1 MLLSPNRVNKM
12 RLIETD
18 EFDFEFLSQLAE
30 RESWRKEVHRPTYH
44 IHKWWATRLG
54 SVFRGI
60 VLGSLLSS
68 DENISEAF
76 YSSHDFSNMSVFDP
90 FMGSGTTIGE
100 AHKLGLVALGRD
112 INPVAAESV
121 RVALGTVDYVKL
133 NGAFRKLSE
142 GIGERIRSLYRSTDR
157 NGHPCDVLYYFWVM
171 RIVCPQCASMV
182 DLFPSWVIARNAY
195 PNRKPE
201 IQILCPSCGDI
212 FPGIHG
218 EKVTICRSCGFEFS
232 PEIGTAKGT
241 NAICQNCNTAC
252 SILDAVDKRNERP
265 SFRLYGKLIL
275 TEEGAK
281 AYLPATEAD
290 SIAYKACSEE
300 LEKEMQAGTV
310 ILPNLELADGYNTKQ
325 AMRYGFKIWR
335 DFFND
340 RQLLGLSWL
349 HEAIAAIPDQDVRDA
364 LLLLFSG
371 ILEFNNMFASY
382 KGEGTGAVRHMFAH
396 HILKPERT
404 PIEANIWG
412 TPRSSGAFSNLF
424 RSRLLRAIEYRAKPG
439 EVNGVSSEKGIV
451 CSAPFTGKVEPEWPT
466 HNNFLPR
473 AIYLSCGD
481 SSTTRLP
488 DQSIDLVVT
497 DPPFFNNVH
506 YSELADFFYA
516 WQQLVPRGFI
526 NREQSTRSQF
536 EVQDEDQNKF
546 ARKLQGV
553 FQECHRV
560 LKDNGL
566 LVFTYHHSR
575 DEGWASL
582 ASAILK
588 AGFIVVNSHPVKSE
602 MSVATPKSQATEPI
616 QLDIIIVCR
625 KMLSNHACNPD
636 SSILAL
642 EKAHKK
648 LLRLQTSGFSLS
660 QNDRK
665 IVMYGQLLTSLKT
678 IKDIELLPAL
688 IEKSISTAPEN
699 LSAFPATTKEKS
711 AVAYNGTRPQ
721 TIRPGRNASQFD
733 TFKQA
738 QRIEQPNLLQAEL
751 GLG

>member
-1 MLLSPNRVNKM
+1 M

-18 EFDFEFLSQLAE
+18 EFDFEFLSYLAE
-30 RESWRKEVHRPTYH
+30 RESWRKEVHRPIYH

-60 VLGSLLSS
+60 VLGSTLSA
-68 DENISEAF
+68 DARISEVF
-76 YSSHDFSNMSVFDP
+76 YSPHDFSNMSVFDP

-121 RVALGTVDYVKL
+121 RVALGAVDYVKL
-133 NGAFRKLSE
+133 NTAFKKLSE
-142 GIGERIRSLYRSTDR
+142 GVGEKIRSLYRSTDTS
-157 NGHPCDVLYYFWVM
+157 GHLCDVLYYFWVM

-182 DLFPSWVIARNAY
+182 DLLPSWVIARNAY
-195 PNRKPE
+195 PDRKPE

-212 FPGIHG
+212 FSGIHG
-218 EKVTICRSCGFEFS
+218 EKVATCRSCRLEFS
-232 PEIGTAKGT
+232 PETGTAKGA
-241 NAICQNCNTAC
+241 NATCRNCNTVF
-252 SILDAVDKRNERP
+252 SILDAIDKRNERP

-275 TEEGAK
+275 TQEDTKE
-281 AYLPATEAD
+281 YLPATEAD
-290 SIAYKACSEE
+290 LIAYKECSEE
-300 LEKEMQAGTV
+300 LEREILAGSV
-310 ILPNLELADGYNTKQ
+310 ILPNLKLEHGYNTKQ
-325 AMRYGFKIWR
+325 AMRYGFKTWR

-349 HEAIAAIPDQDVRDA
+349 HNAIAAIADQDVRDA

-424 RSRLLRAIEYRAKPG
+424 RSRLLRAIEYRSKPT
-439 EVNGVSSEKGIV
+439 EVNGVGSEKGIV
-451 CSAPFTGKVEPEWPT
+451 CSVPITGKIEPEWPT
-466 HNNFLPR
+466 HNNFLPH

-481 SSTTRLP
+481 SSTTHLP
-488 DQSIDLVVT
+488 DQSIDLVIT

-526 NREQSTRSQF
+526 HREQSTRSTF
-536 EVQDEDQNKF
+536 EVQDEDQSKF
-546 ARKLQGV
+546 AQKLQGV
-553 FQECHRV
+553 FQECHRI
-560 LKDNGL
+560 LKDSGL

-575 DEGWASL
+575 DEGWIAL
-582 ASAILK
+582 ASAIIK

-625 KMLSNHACNPD
+625 KMISNQACDPV
-636 SSILAL
+636 SPAIAL
-642 EKAHKK
+642 EKANKK
-648 LLRLQTSGFSLS
+648 LLRLQTSGFLLS

-665 IVMYGQLLTSLKT
+665 VVFYGQLLTTLKT
-678 IKDIELLPAL
+678 IKDVERLPEL
-688 IEKSISTAPEN
+688 IEKNISSSPEN
-699 LSAFPATTKEKS
+699 VWTPPSTTSEKPAVTS
-711 AVAYNGTRPQ
+711 NSTRHQ
-721 TIRPGRNASQFD
+721 TIRPGRNASHLD

-738 QRIEQPNLLQAEL
+738 QPVNQPDIIQAEL
-751 GLG
+751 GWGL